1 MVDNCYYFQ
10 ITYHELETFN
20 SAFNGDSSSVVVAD
34 TSFSMDQLQPGR
46 NYSIAVAALSNNM
59 ESYAVPVY
67 QATSKYFVIS

>member
-1 MVDNCYYFQ
+1 M
-10 ITYHELETFN
+10 
-20 SAFNGDSSSVVVAD
+20 VVAD

-67 QATSKYFVIS
+67 QATSKYFVIT